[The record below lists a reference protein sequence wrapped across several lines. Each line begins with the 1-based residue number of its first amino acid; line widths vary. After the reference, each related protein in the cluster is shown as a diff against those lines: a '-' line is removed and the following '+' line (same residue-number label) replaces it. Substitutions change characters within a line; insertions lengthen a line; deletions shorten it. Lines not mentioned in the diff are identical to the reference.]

1 MQTELTTVNDIVW
14 ELANRGIISD
24 KELWLKNLKPILTH
38 YWLAR
43 KCINYIRQK

>member
-24 KELWLKNLKPILTH
+24 KELWLKKT
-38 YWLAR
+38 
-43 KCINYIRQK
+43 